1 MGRDGP
7 ELHCCIAAG
16 AQTPVMKNSLQP
28 WTDARSKWSLQ
39 LHWKQEERLPRCPDF
54 TSHSLPSLF
63 CPARAACVQLIRAMG
78 LTRVVRGEFPMTP
91 NANPCTKCTGLN
103 KKPANSA
110 GGTRKPK
117 SYFPGSS
124 PGLLWNYFYEHKID
138 SMIILGKKKWLKLR
152 LKLLAMVAWLSS
164 LGWHQSK

>member
-1 MGRDGP
+1 
-7 ELHCCIAAG
+7 
-16 AQTPVMKNSLQP
+16 
-28 WTDARSKWSLQ
+28 
-39 LHWKQEERLPRCPDF
+39 
-54 TSHSLPSLF
+54 
-63 CPARAACVQLIRAMG
+63 
-78 LTRVVRGEFPMTP
+78 MTP

-138 SMIILGKKKWLKLR
+138 SMIILGKKKWPKLR

-164 LGWHQSK
+164 LG